1 MNSLK
6 IIFHYKLLY
15 AVIFL
20 LSSFHALAT
29 FSKNDTSHTGKPYK
43 ISKQK
48 FLARYGK
55 DDSSRALIRYYFSK
69 RKGLRNSALLYTAL
83 AGAGYLI
90 LNAIVTQAS
99 GRDVAVTGTG
109 VFAVLLGTALALAAP
124 IVAYR
129 WLRTSRKRLFS
140 MLTDYKMGM
149 PIPEKI
155 IRSSSF
161 QRFLIQE
168 KSK

>member
-1 MNSLK
+1 MNSLQ
-6 IIFHYKLLY
+6 IVFHKLLY

-43 ISKQK
+43 ISKQE
-48 FLARYGK
+48 FLTQYSK
-55 DDSSRALIRYYFSK
+55 DDSSRALIRYYFDK
-69 RKGLRNSALLYTAL
+69 RQGLRNAALLYTAL

-90 LNAIVTQAS
+90 FNAIVTQAS
-99 GRDVAVTGTG
+99 GRDVAVTGIG
-109 VFAVLLGTALALAAP
+109 VFAALLGTSLALAAP
-124 IVAYR
+124 IVAYQ

-140 MLTDYKMGM
+140 MLNDYKMGK

-161 QRFLIQE
+161 QRFLNQE